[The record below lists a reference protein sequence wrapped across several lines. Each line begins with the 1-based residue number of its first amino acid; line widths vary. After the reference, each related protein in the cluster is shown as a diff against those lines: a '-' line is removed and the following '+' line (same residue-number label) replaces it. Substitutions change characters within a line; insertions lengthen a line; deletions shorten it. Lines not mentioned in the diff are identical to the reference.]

1 MKKLLLIT
9 LAIIA
14 VSVFASAE
22 TTNDGAYPANK
33 KGYNYKKHYRHQ
45 SFIKFCNR
53 AFNKNGCKGHK
64 FH

>member
-1 MKKLLLIT
+1 MKKLSLII

-22 TTNDGAYPANK
+22 TNDGAYPANK

-53 AFNKNGCKGHK
+53 TFNRNGCKGHK